1 MGDNGNT
8 NITGLKVGGTMS
20 QTLLF
25 GVVFESFTDSP
36 NMLFAIDITETAIA
50 TPIIDGGVSFLGN
63 WTARV
68 HNPYNKWIYGVGSVF
83 DRENQ
88 PVPIGVNN
96 QYGANVTIVPK
107 PLKIISFKPKIEVQ
121 GSFSQSEAI
130 TVRIRFEFVD
140 NVFSTVERVFSNSS
154 TVWLS
159 DDELLQLFPSQD
171 VIWSIVVD
179 AKSSSGSTDATV
191 KISGYGLAS

>member
-1 MGDNGNT
+1 M
-8 NITGLKVGGTMS
+8 
-20 QTLLF
+20 
-25 GVVFESFTDSP
+25 
-36 NMLFAIDITETAIA
+36 ETADA

-88 PVPIGVNN
+88 PVPVGVNN
-96 QYGANVTIVPK
+96 QYGANLTIVPK
-107 PLKIISFKPKIEVQ
+107 PLKIISFKPKIAVQ
-121 GSFSQSEAI
+121 GSFSQNETI

-140 NVFSTVERVFSNSS
+140 NAFTTVERVFSNSS

-171 VIWSIVVD
+171 VIWSVVVD
-179 AKSSSGSTDATV
+179 AKSSTGSTDATV
-191 KISGYGLAS
+191 KVSGYGIAG